1 MCFFA
6 SPTNLAIGSVP
17 RKDGKEVIG
26 GGVSCYPFCTEEI
39 LIEGCD
45 AVGRSSKPTIGEG
58 SIGHTRCGALAW
70 ASGGAVR
77 GVRIGDS
84 DR

>member
-26 GGVSCYPFCTEEI
+26 GGVRRNPLCTEKV
-39 LIEGCD
+39 LIELCD
-45 AVGRSSKPTIGEG
+45 AMGSSSEPTIGESCG
-58 SIGHTRCGALAW
+58 GYTRCSALCFWFA
-70 ASGGAVR
+70 R
-77 GVRIGDS
+77 
-84 DR
+84 

>member
-1 MCFFA
+1 MWFFA

-39 LIEGCD
+39 LIESCD
-45 AVGRSSKPTIGEG
+45 ALGRCSEPTIGESCG
-58 SIGHTRCGALAW
+58 GYTRCSALRFWFA
-70 ASGGAVR
+70 R
-77 GVRIGDS
+77 
-84 DR
+84 